1 MALSTIKDLRG
12 LADSRLLEGD
22 FLGALHLYA
31 ALVRLQPSGLDAR
44 LRVGDALLALG
55 EVQRAAEVYTVLA
68 RHAANGGYPLHALVA
83 IKILEALEPQLG
95 ALVSS
100 IAALYGKGS
109 PKLGRGVRLSLG
121 DPNAALPLDLKL
133 SATPPPQEELVPIA
147 TQIACSLEGIAAYPQ
162 VLPPIPLFSEL
173 PQDAFAALL
182 SAMRLLRERPG
193 DTLVKQGDIGSAFY
207 VIARGTVSVHRLVNG
222 RDTELAKLHEGAV
235 FGEMALVSA
244 QPRSATVS
252 AISDC
257 DIFEFDRDALVAAA
271 SGLSVLAGALEK
283 FTRDRILSNLMSTS
297 ALFAPLDRQQ
307 RLDLV
312 KRFAQSDIAAGSA
325 IITQGEQGQGLF
337 LLASGDVEVSKDEA
351 GYRIPLAT
359 LHAGDVFGE
368 ISLVQDSPTT
378 ATVTALTNV
387 SVLFLHRDIFQ
398 KLLTVV
404 PAIREYVENLSDER
418 TMDTRIS
425 LTSFE
430 LPPAVDPAD
439 ENVDIDID
447 MDLDVDEEIILI

>member
-1 MALSTIKDLRG
+1 MALTTIKDLRA
-12 LADSRLLEGD
+12 LADTRLLAGE

-95 ALVSS
+95 QLVASV
-100 IAALYGKGS
+100 AALYGKGS
-109 PKLGRGVRLSLG
+109 PCLGRGVRLSLG
-121 DPNAALPLDLKL
+121 DPNAALPADLKL
-133 SATPPPQEELVPIA
+133 TAVPPPQEELVPIA
-147 TQIACSLEGIAAYPQ
+147 AQIACSLEGIAAYPQ

-173 PQDAFAALL
+173 PQEAFAALL
-182 SAMRLLRERPG
+182 SAMKLLRERP
-193 DTLVKQGDIGSAFY
+193 DDLLVKQGDIGSSFY
-207 VIARGTVSVHRLVNG
+207 VIARGTVRVHRDTMG

-244 QPRSATVS
+244 QPRSANVS
-252 AISDC
+252 AVSDC
-257 DIFEFDRDALVAAA
+257 DIFEFDRDALLAA
-271 SGLSVLAGALEK
+271 SSGLAVLAQALEK
-283 FTRDRILSNLMSTS
+283 FTRDRIIQNLLGTS

-312 KRFAQSDIAAGSA
+312 KRFQQTDVAAGA
-325 IITQGEQGQGLF
+325 DIIRQGEAGQGLY
-337 LLASGDVEVSKDEA
+337 LLASGEVEVAKHEA

-378 ATVTALTNV
+378 ATVTATTNA
-387 SVLFLHRDIFQ
+387 SVLFLHRDVFQ
-398 KLLTVV
+398 KLLAVV

-430 LPPAVDPAD
+430 LPLAVDPD
-439 ENVDIDID
+439 ESVDIDID

>member
-1 MALSTIKDLRG
+1 MALTTIKDLRA

-31 ALVRLQPSGLDAR
+31 ALVRLSPSGLDTR

-95 ALVSS
+95 QLVSS
-100 IAALYGKGS
+100 VAALYGKGS

-121 DPNAALPLDLKL
+121 DQSAPLPADLKL
-133 SATPPPQEELVPIA
+133 TATPPPREELVPIA
-147 TQIACSLEGIAAYPQ
+147 AQIACTLDGIAAYPN
-162 VLPPIPLFSEL
+162 VLPPVPLFSEL

-182 SAMRLLRERPG
+182 AAMRLLRKRPG
-193 DTLVKQGDIGSAFY
+193 DAIVEQGDVGVSFY
-207 VIARGTVSVHRLVNG
+207 VLARGTVRVHRRDPAG
-222 RDTELAKLHEGAV
+222 RETELAKLHDGTV

-252 AISDC
+252 AVTDC
-257 DIFEFDRDALVAAA
+257 DVFEFDRDALLAA
-271 SGLSVLAGALEK
+271 SSGLGVLADALEK
-283 FTRDRILSNLMSTS
+283 FTRDRIIQNLLGTS

-312 KRFAQSDIAAGSA
+312 KRFAQSDVAAGGD
-325 IITQGEQGQGLF
+325 IIQQGDAGQGLF
-337 LLASGDVEVSKDEA
+337 VLASGEVEVWKDES
-351 GYRIPLAT
+351 GHKIPLAT

-378 ATVTALTNV
+378 ATVTALTNA

-398 KLLTVV
+398 KLMTVV
-404 PAIREYVENLSDER
+404 PAIRDYVENLSDER

-430 LPPAVDPAD
+430 LPAAKAPE

-447 MDLDVDEEIILI
+447 FDLAEDEEIILI